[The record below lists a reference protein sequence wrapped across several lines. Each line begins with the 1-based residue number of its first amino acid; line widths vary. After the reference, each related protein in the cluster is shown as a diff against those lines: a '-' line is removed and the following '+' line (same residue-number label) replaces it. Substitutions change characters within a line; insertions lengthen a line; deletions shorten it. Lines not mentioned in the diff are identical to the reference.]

1 MQEDINHIFNLL
13 QRANITEV
21 DLGYAK
27 YKIIITDNLGDN
39 LSWGFTNTG
48 THTIYLHSAMH
59 NEQAREVLLHE
70 ITHCILEV
78 IGYTSNDD
86 EKLFEDT
93 NEDLTTKMSRGLL
106 LVMNLNPI
114 LMNLI
119 ITSKNTY
126 TK

>member
-106 LVMNLNPI
+106 LVMNL
-114 LMNLI
+114 I

>member
-1 MQEDINHIFNLL
+1 
-13 QRANITEV
+13 
-21 DLGYAK
+21 
-27 YKIIITDNLGDN
+27 
-39 LSWGFTNTG
+39 
-48 THTIYLHSAMH
+48 MH